1 MVTYDTNWMG
11 PINIDWYKE
20 RGLVEDVW
28 KTVETEEQARIHRL
42 DIGEKYL
49 TPQITIHAGAGR
61 IDIRDSSKRGYDG
74 WDEYSLAPMHGED
87 WNALT
92 DFLMTLETETVLP
105 YKQLINLFETH
116 YGKKI
121 RWME

>member
-11 PINIDWYKE
+11 PINLDWYRERDLVRNVVKVVE
-20 RGLVEDVW
+20 RQEVADLRGLN
-28 KTVETEEQARIHRL
+28 
-42 DIGEKYL
+42 IGDTYEVLKII
-49 TPQITIHAGAGR
+49 TPAGAGR
-61 IDIRDSSKRGYDG
+61 IDIRDSSKHGYEG
-74 WDEYSLAPMHGED
+74 WDEYALAPMHGED
-87 WNALT
+87 WNALS
-92 DFLMTLETETVLP
+92 DFLLTLETEEVLP